1 MDVKASGVLGWRMV
15 GSRRMVRWRVVE
27 LRDEVFCSTID
38 GLLEEEEE
46 EEEGNKGNKGNKG
59 KKKVGCTG
67 LTPRSLLVV
76 KIIFTEFHVGMLTN
90 CVSA

>member
-46 EEEGNKGNKGNKG
+46 EEEEEGNKGNKGNKG
-59 KKKVGCTG
+59 KSSSNNNNNKSG
-67 LTPRSLLVV
+67 SH
-76 KIIFTEFHVGMLTN
+76 IFPSSRRMRHF
-90 CVSA
+90 A

>member
-46 EEEGNKGNKGNKG
+46 EGNKGNKGNKG
-59 KKKVGCTG
+59 KSSSNNNNKSG
-67 LTPRSLLVV
+67 SH
-76 KIIFTEFHVGMLTN
+76 IFPSSRRMRHF
-90 CVSA
+90 A